1 MNAPPAVCVGWDSV
15 GITDPARCPGPGVD
29 VNEFDR
35 KPPPPLPACLAPAPD
50 PPPDTTCPVV
60 CPIRPVPASQTRSE
74 DRDGFIGARSCGLG
88 DRGLFPP
95 PPRSEP
101 NSPGLAPRAPSAA
114 PASAAVRLTG
124 SEPGARRSAFSAA
137 RASARLFSRLWMR
150 SSISSNL
157 ERCMRSPSKLV
168 GCGAS
173 AVARMALPGRGT
185 SSSDPNPPF
194 ATASSIAAQSGSVS
208 QSSRSK
214 SDAVMPLT
222 SECLPRPT
230 PNPAPARG
238 DGLTPAPCAKAP
250 APGDIRAFF
259 LPPVALDSGPSRSR
273 LLRSSSRADGFSL
286 PRELGCSSSGAP
298 TGILKR
304 GSPCILR
311 SCVYP

>member
-15 GITDPARCPGPGVD
+15 SITDPARCLGPGVD

-35 KPPPPLPACLAPAPD
+35 RPPPPPPACLAPSPD
-50 PPPDTTCPVV
+50 PPPD
-60 CPIRPVPASQTRSE
+60 PIRPVAASQTRSE
-74 DRDGFIGARSCGLG
+74 DRDGFIGPRSCGLG
-88 DRGLFPP
+88 DCGLFPP
-95 PPRSEP
+95 LPRSEP
-101 NSPGLAPRAPSAA
+101 NSPLAPRPPTAA
-114 PASAAVRLTG
+114 PASTTVWLTG
-124 SEPGARRSAFSAA
+124 SEPGAWRSAPSAA

-157 ERCMRSPSKLV
+157 ERCMKSPSKLV

-230 PNPAPARG
+230 PNPAAARG

-259 LPPVALDSGPSRSR
+259 LPPLALDSGPSRSR